1 MNWIGAGLVIAIV
14 AYVTDFV
21 LWSFV
26 FTTGMDQYFSGTK
39 EDARATMGLKLTKSA
54 ALTLVF
60 GLVFALV
67 YTQLRTNLWAK
78 GVLGGLEF
86 GTILWLPTIALQN
99 VGSGVWFDKVRPLL
113 KAQFWGWLIKL
124 NIAGLVAALLIR

>member
-1 MNWIGAGLVIAIV
+1 MNWIGAGFIIAV
-14 AYVTDFV
+14 AAYVTDFV

-26 FTTGMDQYFSGTK
+26 FTKGMEQYFSGTK
-39 EDARATMGLKLTKSA
+39 EEARTTMGPKLTKSA
-54 ALTLVF
+54 ALTVIF
-60 GLVFALV
+60 GLVFAFL
-67 YTQLRTNLWAK
+67 YAHFKTSLWAT

-113 KAQFWGWLIKL
+113 MAQFWSWLIKL
-124 NIAGLVAALLIR
+124 NVAGIVAALLLR